1 MEQQIQ
7 TTELQIT
14 QAKQAA
20 EFALTPVGQIVKQFE
35 VMQRMAKMYTESTI
49 VPETY
54 KGNVGNCVI
63 AIDMATRMGVNSLMV
78 MQNLYIV
85 KGNPSWSSKFLIAT
99 INMSGKYSS
108 LRYRKRSLGK
118 VGKIKYNETVW
129 DNVAKRNTI
138 VVKEFDGTDVDNI
151 ECIAYAT
158 ELSTGETLESDPITI
173 ETAIKE
179 GWYTK
184 TGSKWVTM
192 PSLMLT
198 YRAAAFWQ
206 RMYCP
211 EISMGFLTKEEA
223 DDIQDVEYEEIKP
236 KNTLADLASK
246 AAVQKKMEEQQ
257 PYPAEKAETDSKQ
270 PSQKTLL

>member
-20 EFALTPVGQIVKQFE
+20 EFALTPVGQMVKQFE

-49 VPETY
+49 VPEAY

-138 VVKEFDGTDVDNI
+138 VVKEFDGTDVD
-151 ECIAYAT
+151 
-158 ELSTGETLESDPITI
+158 
-173 ETAIKE
+173 
-179 GWYTK
+179 
-184 TGSKWVTM
+184 
-192 PSLMLT
+192 
-198 YRAAAFWQ
+198 
-206 RMYCP
+206 
-211 EISMGFLTKEEA
+211 SMGFLTKEEA

-236 KNTLADLASK
+236 KNKLADLASK

-257 PYPAEKAETDSKQ
+257 PYPVEKAETDSKQ

>member
-158 ELSTGETLESDPITI
+158 ELSTGETLESD
-173 ETAIKE
+173 
-179 GWYTK
+179 
-184 TGSKWVTM
+184 
-192 PSLMLT
+192 
-198 YRAAAFWQ
+198 
-206 RMYCP
+206 
-211 EISMGFLTKEEA
+211 
-223 DDIQDVEYEEIKP
+223 DIQDVEYEEIKP
-236 KNTLADLASK
+236 KNKLADLASK